1 MTRRKY
7 RFPVRYVFI
16 LEVSMAALSETA
28 TDPVADHPGQEPE
41 LDLILHW
48 PERQS
53 PRGWAA
59 IAAASVLLNVLFIA
73 AVAEAPATTAVTPAP
88 QRKVV
93 LIKTKLY
100 MPRDLLTQ
108 KAPNTRAPSKSV
120 DLNDLLAVRASQPR
134 PAAPAP
140 AKKRFEAPSPAP
152 VAQAP
157 QKAPQI
163 TAEAPQIA
171 ANDEPKNLP
180 AGAEN
185 GLTVKAPPPPAPQ
198 EQPFQNV
205 GSEPV
210 TNHPTI
216 AVPKATVQSAIKSL
230 TQPSNGHI
238 SVNDDNQSRPSPPVP
253 GVEGRN
259 VTQHAAIE
267 LQSDPQGADFRA
279 YLAQVLT
286 IVRTNWRQVIPESVH
301 MGTLRGRTVV
311 EFIISRDGSIPK
323 LVTADTSG
331 SEALDR
337 AAIAGLSMSNPL
349 PPLPADFKGMQVR
362 LAFTFS
368 YNMPSAR

>member
-1 MTRRKY
+1 
-7 RFPVRYVFI
+7 
-16 LEVSMAALSETA
+16 MAAPSETA
-28 TDPVADHPGQEPE
+28 PDPVANLPGEQPD
-41 LDLILHW
+41 LDLLLHW
-48 PERQS
+48 PARHS
-53 PRGWAA
+53 ARGWTA
-59 IAAASVLLNVLFIA
+59 IAVVSVLLNAVFISV
-73 AVAEAPATTAVTPAP
+73 VAEAPAEDRRTAPE
-88 QRKVV
+88 RKLVIV
-93 LIKTKLY
+93 KTKLY

-108 KAPNTRAPSKSV
+108 RAPNTRAPSKNI

-134 PAAPAP
+134 PAAPVP

-152 VAQAP
+152 IAQAP

-163 TAEAPQIA
+163 TAEAPQVA
-171 ANDEPKNLP
+171 SSETPRNLP
-180 AGAEN
+180 PGAEN
-185 GLTVKAPPPPAPQ
+185 GVIAKPPPAPSTP

-205 GSEPV
+205 GSEPL
-210 TNHPTI
+210 TSHPTL

-230 TQPSNGHI
+230 AQPSLGQL
-238 SVNDDNQSRPSPPVP
+238 SVNDDNQSKPSPAIP

-259 VTQHAAIE
+259 AAQHAAIE

-323 LVTADTSG
+323 MVTADSSG
-331 SEALDR
+331 SDALDR
-337 AAIAGLSMSNPL
+337 AAVAGLSMSNPL
-349 PPLPADFKGMQVR
+349 PPLPRDFKGMQVR